1 MAETPVKNDKIE
13 ATDDNSALA
22 EMPLDTS
29 NPLQMIAGIT
39 AIVQGLTRITID
51 WTNMEDGQGFHIRFY
66 GEGGQLL
73 REFEAFGVITQYLQ
87 VAADYLHSPWMA
99 TVMMVGAVLF
109 MIAQMVYN
117 YIQETYFWVVEVQKL
132 IHKQFW
138 AKYHNLWIKVWKY
151 SSFLVMK

>member
-1 MAETPVKNDKIE
+1 MAETPVKNANTE

-22 EMPLDTS
+22 EIPLDTS

-73 REFEAFGVITQYLQ
+73 REFEAFGMITQYLQ

-99 TVMMVGAVLF
+99 TFMMVGAVLF

-117 YIQETYFWVVEVQKL
+117 HIQETYFWTVEV
-132 IHKQFW
+132 
-138 AKYHNLWIKVWKY
+138 
-151 SSFLVMK
+151 